1 MFLVLV
7 TSRKRYGNRFGGR
20 EMKKVV
26 WISLAS
32 FLLGILLAGYVF
44 VYLPEKRASQNSF
57 LDHAPAPLGANLYAD
72 QPQAKA
78 DLDFV
83 KVSDTVGP
91 AVVKIECDKVERQGM
106 PGMPDGGPGDDFWDR
121 FFGSPR
127 QRPQSQKV
135 TVQGTGFFVSA
146 DGFIITNNHIVENGQ
161 KVKVFT
167 VQGDEYLAKIIGADP
182 RTDVALIKVEAK
194 AMPFAELGDSSQ
206 VKVGEWVL
214 AIGNPLGMEHTVTAG
229 IVSAKGRQLGLGGE
243 VQTYEDFIQTDAAIN
258 RGNSGGPLVNMRGEV
273 IGINSNI
280 LAGAGGGNI
289 GIGFA
294 IPSNM
299 AKKVVTQLKDK
310 GRVVRGKIGVTILP
324 VDEDT
329 RKLLNLPT
337 RKGALINSVTPGDP
351 ADKAGIKQ
359 YDFIVELNGQPIEN
373 NNDLRMKIA
382 DIKPGI
388 AVTLKIIRDGKEI
401 TVTAT
406 VAEMEDTQPKA
417 STVSTATDVGIRVT
431 ALTPNLARRYGLRT
445 AKGLII
451 TEVDSSSDAARKGLQ
466 PSDIVLEVNR
476 QKVSTEEEWDAV
488 VGKKKSGEAL
498 LLLIRREADGQSQDS
513 IVTIRI
519 P

>member
-1 MFLVLV
+1 
-7 TSRKRYGNRFGGR
+7 
-20 EMKKVV
+20 MKKVV

-44 VYLPEKRASQNSF
+44 VYLPEKKTPQRSF
-57 LDHAPAPLGANLYAD
+57 LDNPATPLGSSLYAD
-72 QPQAKA
+72 VPQVKP

-83 KVSDTVGP
+83 TVSDKVGP
-91 AVVKIECDKVERQGM
+91 AVVKIECDKVERAGVTSF
-106 PGMPDGGPGDDFWDR
+106 DGGPGDDFWDR
-121 FFGSPR
+121 FFGNPSSPR
-127 QRPQSQKV
+127 QKPPSQKV
-135 TVQGTGFFVSA
+135 TVQGTGFFISA
-146 DGFIITNNHIVENGQ
+146 DGYIITNNHIVENGQ

-167 VQGDEYLAKIIGADP
+167 VQGDEFQAKIIGADP
-182 RTDVALIKVEAK
+182 RSDVALIKVETK
-194 AMPFAELGDSSQ
+194 AMAYAELGDSSQ

-280 LAGAGGGNI
+280 LTPTGGNI

-299 AKKVVTQLKDK
+299 AKKVVTQLKEK
-310 GRVVRGKIGVTILP
+310 GRVVRGKIGVSVLNGQP

-329 RKLLNLPT
+329 RKLLNLPS
-337 RKGALINSVTPGDP
+337 RKGALINSVEAGAP
-351 ADKAGIKQ
+351 AEKAGLKQ
-359 YDFIVELNGQPIEN
+359 YDFVTEVNGQPVEN

-382 DIKPGI
+382 DIQPGAI
-388 AVTLKIIRDGKEI
+388 VTLKLIRDGKEK
-401 TVTAT
+401 TVAVT
-406 VAEMEDTQPKA
+406 VAELEDTRQKA
-417 STVSTATDVGIRVT
+417 SAAGPGSDVGIQVT
-431 ALTPNLARRYGLRT
+431 ALTPNLARRYGIRT
-445 AKGLII
+445 MTGLLI

-466 PSDIVLEVNR
+466 PSDIILEVNR
-476 QKVSTEEEWDAV
+476 QKVATEDEWNAV
-488 VGKKKSGEAL
+488 VGKKKSGDAL
-498 LLLIRREADGQSQDS
+498 LLLIRREADGQAQDS